1 MGRLFEEPRLPKLF
15 NPTWKF
21 VLGPKH
27 NNSPTEISKAEYFT
41 SLSQYLAQNVL
52 GSLQEPINK
61 IVEPNCEK
69 KMPDNFFQNGWNTS
83 DKFASCR
90 QGSIVAGK
98 KLMGK
103 IKNLNPGQNVI
114 ETYHLTKLAK
124 FEYKSEVL
132 EGSTTESEIK
142 DSGGSCG
149 ANFETKN
156 CYPLPKNYQNFCV
169 FDQVCQRLN
178 NLEAKVFNEK
188 QENKKEVADIFDIME
203 KYQPANKQLDQRPT
217 KIAKAGSAREGLS
230 NIETV
235 SESSLPNESM
245 ARIKVKGKVN
255 KLCKKLH
262 QKPHI
267 VLQLTEKGGKVLEL
281 PPHKKEELQEII
293 VNRILL
299 SQTKRDKP
307 ISRSYES
314 VPGAKDAS
322 VSVNFAPLFLSG
334 EPIRNERDLKN
345 EVDKIVSTRVKELE
359 AEICELKL
367 NETKY
372 KEEIHRLERSES
384 KTFDMLDEIEKVR
397 TMIDTEDQRKR
408 ERSVQTKMNLLSN
421 LRNPNLNFSP
431 DFDVKQSIKGLK
443 ETEILTQQRQMM
455 LPKALELIDSKTKTQ
470 DLIIGTK
477 GKCFP
482 LSVRKWISCQTRRN
496 TSDERREEIV
506 AEILDQDLPLV
517 YPNEINLGIVN
528 EFAASSTSLLVNCGK
543 QGSEATLS

>member
-1 MGRLFEEPRLPKLF
+1 
-15 NPTWKF
+15 
-21 VLGPKH
+21 
-27 NNSPTEISKAEYFT
+27 
-41 SLSQYLAQNVL
+41 
-52 GSLQEPINK
+52 
-61 IVEPNCEK
+61 
-69 KMPDNFFQNGWNTS
+69 MPDNFFQNDWNTRDRFTS
-83 DKFASCR
+83 SR
-90 QGSIVAGK
+90 QGSIVAGQ
-98 KLMGK
+98 KLMAK
-103 IKNLNPGQNVI
+103 IKNVTPAQNVI

-132 EGSTTESEIK
+132 QGSKTESEIK
-142 DSGGSCG
+142 DSEGSCG

-178 NLEAKVFNEK
+178 NLEAKVLNKK
-188 QENKKEVADIFDIME
+188 QENTKEVADIFDIME
-203 KYQPANKQLDQRPT
+203 KYQPGKNQKDQRPT
-217 KIAKAGSAREGLS
+217 KIAKTSPREGLS

-235 SESSLPNESM
+235 SENSLPNESL
-245 ARIKVKGKVN
+245 ARIKVNGKVN

-293 VNRILL
+293 VNRIL
-299 SQTKRDKP
+299 QTQGDKS
-307 ISRSYES
+307 ISRFN
-314 VPGAKDAS
+314 VPGTKDAT
-322 VSVNFAPLFLSG
+322 VSVNLAPLFLVLNG

-345 EVDKIVSTRVKELE
+345 EVDKIVSARVKELE

-367 NETKY
+367 SATKY
-372 KEEIHRLERSES
+372 KEEIQRLESRES

-408 ERSVQTKMNLLSN
+408 ESSVQTKMNLVSN
-421 LRNPNLNFSP
+421 LRNPNFNVSP
-431 DFDVKQSIKGLK
+431 DFDVKQSNKGLK
-443 ETEILTQQRQMM
+443 EPEILTQQRQMM

-496 TSDERREEIV
+496 TCSSSDERREEIV

-528 EFAASSTSLLVNCGK
+528 EFAESSTSLLVNCGK
-543 QGSEATLS
+543 ESSEATVS